1 MNHIFKTLWSAVH
14 QQYVVTNE
22 KQASHGKPSKTV
34 LTAVVASA
42 VMAMA
47 GNAVAYQ
54 ESGVIGDSASWKTA
68 EYMADWGLEAMHAA
82 DAYALGFNG
91 QGAVVGMMDTG
102 ALSTHPEFDPKRF
115 GYVEYDDGVFSSS
128 GNRYPVAGFDTFG
141 NGTYK
146 VGQHFVEA
154 LNAEPSMTNGVNK
167 ITGAWIK
174 HVNDSHGTHVVGT
187 IGANRDGV
195 GMHGVAFGAD
205 VIVAN
210 NGGLDN
216 SNYGPFQDYAFYK
229 EAYSKAVAGV
239 DGKAPKFINSSWG
252 TNARIIAPLF
262 DEKGKPIMNEDGKTQ
277 KEGQISLPV
286 NNVKQTEYEYFLFN
300 KVAKANWDEFR
311 ASGIDEKQ
319 AMLDGR
325 SNGELTS
332 FVDAIYESVKN
343 EDTIHMITTGNRA
356 YEQPYYRANYPYF
369 HPEAE
374 DKWVAVAGLQKA
386 DGGKFVNIARFND
399 PGEAKWWAVVA
410 PGRSIYSSVVCE
422 DTYIKP
428 EDYPGLKVGDPS
440 YEAFSGTSMANPH
453 VTGALGVLASRYP
466 DMTSL
471 QVRNTMFTT
480 ANHKNPD
487 GSIMEGWKA
496 AEGTPDVRY
505 GWGVP
510 DLAKG
515 MYGPAQFLGALNKEG
530 EAYSFDPD
538 FKYELEKDHLD
549 VWSNDIS
556 QTAFDARLKEDEKW
570 NELKAKW
577 DDQVKP
583 EFEDLV
589 KLAKKDKLSDEQ
601 LDAVRKEFMLGDK
614 VEIDVLNDKE
624 VEKKTVDLK
633 LIKSHKAT
641 KRTDEEKKAYL
652 EEQHAKGNHPTD
664 YEASYEFTNE
674 FDNAWQQIALEDA
687 IKWRDLYYEKRAAA
701 NEARKGKKLGLVKQ
715 GTGTLV
721 MTGHNTY
728 KGETTVEGGTL
739 LAFSEAIPNGEVT
752 VKSGATFGLLSHYDD
767 ELTRRGHLVSD
778 GEVRDLAVNLKDGGK
793 FCISGLADLEVGELT
808 GVEEIH
814 VGTLG
819 SDPELLAKA
828 YVDGLAKKDGKTVAG
843 SFKFKPNSEKEV
855 KFIVEGAASQT
866 GKEVA
871 ATEGSP
877 AIMTLVAIQPPSE
890 LVAEPQALVTLDGK
904 PKIEEGKVV
913 FGLQVNKDAS
923 LSSFYEAEDEN
934 EKAVLSALATDANP
948 FLGRAIQATL
958 TGASEARVAK
968 IAAIVK
974 PLSDETVALA
984 RNVMVNSNLNVVN
997 SALRGAH
1004 DGLFLRTAKTDDANL
1019 WVNTSVSKGH
1029 VKGNDVKLKS
1039 SFDTVMVG
1047 GDYRLNQTVKAGA
1060 FFGYGHDVAK
1070 ESPAR
1075 ISQHSLHAGVYGLA
1089 DVAGVEVTGVA
1100 SWTHSDRK
1108 INNSVYSSELS
1119 DKADAC
1125 SIYGEAG
1132 LPVSV
1137 KEDFRVT
1144 PYVGAGYM
1152 HVKGED
1158 MTTEVA
1164 GAPVT
1169 FVAKASNLGFGKVGA
1184 RAEGVVYT
1192 GEVDLSVKADAG
1204 YTHFFGDKTAE
1215 QDVALGGSSVA
1226 TIKTKKLD
1234 GMFNLGL
1241 GMNVK
1246 FSPKCEGELSYHGDF
1261 GKAVKDNGV
1270 FGSIKVHF

>member
-1 MNHIFKTLWSAVH
+1 MRGYHAYTKFWTLP
-14 QQYVVTNE
+14 
-22 KQASHGKPSKTV
+22 PSV
-34 LTAVVASA
+34 
-42 VMAMA
+42 
-47 GNAVAYQ
+47 
-54 ESGVIGDSASWKTA
+54 
-68 EYMADWGLEAMHAA
+68 
-82 DAYALGFNG
+82 
-91 QGAVVGMMDTG
+91 
-102 ALSTHPEFDPKRF
+102 
-115 GYVEYDDGVFSSS
+115 
-128 GNRYPVAGFDTFG
+128 
-141 NGTYK
+141 
-146 VGQHFVEA
+146 
-154 LNAEPSMTNGVNK
+154 
-167 ITGAWIK
+167 
-174 HVNDSHGTHVVGT
+174 
-187 IGANRDGV
+187 
-195 GMHGVAFGAD
+195 
-205 VIVAN
+205 
-210 NGGLDN
+210 
-216 SNYGPFQDYAFYK
+216 
-229 EAYSKAVAGV
+229 
-239 DGKAPKFINSSWG
+239 
-252 TNARIIAPLF
+252 
-262 DEKGKPIMNEDGKTQ
+262 
-277 KEGQISLPV
+277 PV
-286 NNVKQTEYEYFLFN
+286 NTVKDTEYEYFIFN
-300 KVAKANWDEFR
+300 NHARDNWAKAKDYNEGKGKD
-311 ASGIDEKQ
+311 APIVIPDNKL
-319 AMLDGR
+319 A
-325 SNGELTS
+325 N
-332 FVDAIYESVKN
+332 FVDAIYESVK
-343 EDTIHMITTGNRA
+343 EKDVVHMITTGNRQ
-356 YEQPYYRANYPYF
+356 YDQPYYRANYPYF
-369 HPEAE
+369 NPEAE
-374 DKWVAVAGLQKA
+374 HHWVAVAGLERA
-386 DGGKFVNIARFND
+386 EGGKYENIEVFND
-399 PGEAKWWAVVA
+399 PGEAKWWSVVA
-410 PGRSIYSSVVCE
+410 PGWGIYSSVVCE
-422 DTYIKP
+422 DTYVEPDENHKLGGAYY
-428 EDYPGLKVGDPS
+428 DT
-440 YEAFSGTSMANPH
+440 FSGTSMANPH
-453 VTGALGVLASRYP
+453 VTGAMGVLASRYP
-466 DMTSL
+466 EMTAF
-471 QVRNTMFTT
+471 QVRDTMLTT
-480 ANHKNPD
+480 ANHHNED
-487 GSIMEGWKA
+487 GSVMKRWNAK
-496 AEGTPDVRY
+496 AEGIPDVKY

-510 DLAKG
+510 DLRKG
-515 MYGPAQFLGALNKEG
+515 MFGPGQFLGMIDDEG
-530 EAYSFDPD
+530 KFQNNFE
-538 FKYELEKDHLD
+538 YELNGADI
-549 VWSNDIS
+549 WSNDIS
-556 QTAFDARLKEDEKW
+556 QVAYDARVEEEGEWLKTVYTPWKAKLATLLEEKGDAGKKGEDAKSLENEKAVAGNTVVVNEEIAEKLAQHVEAFNGEFVLGNEFTGSARYVIEENGKKVRKDGTVTGPVVGSFTQEPLTEKEKADYLAKHPGTLEKDIPNTHEIIGNEDELAKV
-570 NELKAKW
+570 ELK
-577 DDQVKP
+577 
-583 EFEDLV
+583 
-589 KLAKKDKLSDEQ
+589 
-601 LDAVRKEFMLGDK
+601 
-614 VEIDVLNDKE
+614 
-624 VEKKTVDLK
+624 
-633 LIKSHKAT
+633 
-641 KRTDEEKKAYL
+641 
-652 EEQHAKGNHPTD
+652 
-664 YEASYEFTNE
+664 
-674 FDNAWQQIALEDA
+674 DA
-687 IKWRDLYYEKRAAA
+687 ILWRDMAFETRAKAINKRS
-701 NEARKGKKLGLVKQ
+701 NHQLGLVKQ

-728 KGETTVEGGTL
+728 KGETKVEGGTL
-739 LAFSEAIPNGEVT
+739 LAFSEAIPNGKVT
-752 VKSGATFGLLSHYDD
+752 VENGATFGLLSHYDD

-793 FCISGLADLEVGELT
+793 FCISGLADLEVGKLT
-808 GVEEIH
+808 GVQKIH

-828 YVDGLAKKDGKTVAG
+828 YVDGLAKEDGKTVAG
-843 SFKFKPNSEKEV
+843 SFKFEAIPEGVEFV
-855 KFIVEGAASQT
+855 VEGAASQT
-866 GKEVA
+866 EEKVEATDGEVA
-871 ATEGSP
+871 SLSRS
-877 AIMTLVAIQPPSE
+877 IMTLAVIQPASE
-890 LVAEPQALVTLDGK
+890 PVAEPQALVTLDEK
-904 PKIEEGKVV
+904 PKIEDGKVV

-958 TGASEARVAK
+958 TGAPEAGAAK